1 MLSQTELVRPMRWP
15 VRLILV
21 ACALVVVVV
30 CAAAD
35 ASAAVLLG
43 TQTIQSTADSDGPGI
58 AEAWRT
64 TATTSGTLGSL
75 AIYVDSGNTA
85 TRLVAGLYTDASN
98 KPGTL
103 LAQGAINGPT
113 SGAWNTVN
121 IPATSV
127 TAGTGYWISILAPT
141 GTLRFRI
148 HGAATSGA
156 TPAEVHASRN
166 LTALPTT
173 WTTGSRYT
181 DGPVSGYGSD
191 SGVLGPVLSV
201 APAAVSFG
209 GLVGGAQ
216 PGPATVDVGNNGGG
230 TLSFTAA
237 SDAAW
242 LSVSPTGGT
251 APRTLQLTASTT
263 GLAAGSYTGHV
274 TVTAAGAGGSP
285 ATVTATLVISAPSSS
300 HDWLQI
306 EHDARRT
313 GQQTGETA
321 ISPANAG
328 QLSQAW
334 AATLDGKV
342 TAQPLYAKTILV
354 GGTSHDVVVAAT
366 SANSVYAL
374 DAVSGAVLWR
384 RSLGSQTNANCAI
397 PGGYGVTA
405 APVIDRAAGRIYTV
419 ADNGSLRSLALADGS
434 DAAPALAVIPN
445 SATNKVWG
453 GLTLNGTDLYVST
466 ASDGCDTPP
475 WRGVAYRIDVSGAN
489 PRLVSSWTVVPS
501 IAAPNGG
508 GGVWGYGGVSA
519 DPATGNVYAATG
531 ADSNEAYR
539 DYANSMVALN
549 ANLGVLGFYQPP
561 EPNTFPC
568 NGAPCDLD
576 FGSTPLVFTPPG
588 CPTLVATG
596 NKNGNLY
603 VERATDLA
611 ASANPFQTLMVNA
624 TNDWLGDG
632 GVGGT
637 PAYWAD
643 GNMVFVGTAGGGLP
657 GISAGIVGLRVGS
670 DCRLSVAWS
679 AGAGRQLAAQLDG
692 RRSPTAWSSSA
703 SAPPAACTPS
713 TPSPGRRCGRAA
725 RRAAGARP
733 TPRRSWRTA
742 ASSPATGT
750 ASPSATRAR
759 SARSRCPASRCRSAR
774 RPTTPRSTAR
784 SRSARRRPARP
795 ACSSGWTATRSA
807 ARTRPPRTASRGTPP
822 WPARAPTP

>member
-1 MLSQTELVRPMRWP
+1 M
-15 VRLILV
+15 
-21 ACALVVVVV
+21 
-30 CAAAD
+30 
-35 ASAAVLLG
+35 
-43 TQTIQSTADSDGPGI
+43 
-58 AEAWRT
+58 
-64 TATTSGTLGSL
+64 
-75 AIYVDSGNTA
+75 
-85 TRLVAGLYTDASN
+85 
-98 KPGTL
+98 
-103 LAQGAINGPT
+103 
-113 SGAWNTVN
+113 
-121 IPATSV
+121 
-127 TAGTGYWISILAPT
+127 
-141 GTLRFRI
+141 
-148 HGAATSGA
+148 
-156 TPAEVHASRN
+156 
-166 LTALPTT
+166 
-173 WTTGSRYT
+173 
-181 DGPVSGYGSD
+181 
-191 SGVLGPVLSV
+191 LGPVLSV

-237 SDAAW
+237 SDTAW

-334 AATLDGKV
+334 ATTLDGKV

-596 NKNGNLY
+596 NKNGNIY

-679 AGAGRQLAAQLDG
+679 AGLGGNSQPNSTVTVANGVVFIGVGSTGRVHAFDAITGAALWTSGAAGSGSAAYAAPIVADGRVFAGYWNGVTVGDAGTIRAFALPGLSVSISAPANNATVNGSVAVSATATGAAGVQFRLDGNDARQRGHDRPVRRHVGHHRGQRGHPHPDGGGPLGGGLDGDVDAGDRHGQQRRAADGVDYRADQQQHGQRLDRGQRHGLGLGGRRAVQAGRQRTRQRGHDRPVRRHLEHDHGDRGSAHAHRRRAQRPGRDGHVDVGRGDREQRGAADGVDHCADQQQHGQRLDRGQRHGLGLGG
-692 RRSPTAWSSSA
+692 RRAVQA
-703 SAPPAACTPS
+703 
-713 TPSPGRRCGRAA
+713 GRQ
-725 RRAAGARP
+725 RP
-733 TPRRSWRTA
+733 RQR
-742 ASSPATGT
+742 GHD
-750 ASPSATRAR
+750 
-759 SARSRCPASRCRSAR
+759 
-774 RPTTPRSTAR
+774 RPVRHHV
-784 SRSARRRPARP
+784 
-795 ACSSGWTATRSA
+795 GHHD
-807 ARTRPPRTASRGTPP
+807 GD
-822 WPARAPTP
+822 